1 MAPVESLCV
10 SAPRR
15 RLGAYE
21 ESAADRDLVC
31 LRGEYD
37 LSTAPALAALLAA
50 AIARDGTDVVIDLS
64 GVDFIGRG
72 HRRRDHPRP
81 RVLAGAIAI
90 ADVAIAVSVRATHPR
105 PVWRRGGRRRPPTA
119 FERARRTW
127 VQVPAAGP

>member
-10 SAPRR
+10 SAPLR

-37 LSTAPALAALLAA
+37 MSTAPALAALLAA

-64 GVDFIGRG
+64 GVDFIDAATVGVIIRAREFLQERSRSLTLRSPSPCA
-72 HRRRDHPRP
+72 RRI
-81 RVLAGAIAI
+81 LGLCG
-90 ADVAIAVSVRATHPR
+90 VAEVTPT
-105 PVWRRGGRRRPPTA
+105 PTA

>member
-37 LSTAPALAALLAA
+37 LSTAPALASLLAG
-50 AIARDGTDVVIDLS
+50 AIARDGTDVVLDLS
-64 GVDFIGRG
+64 GVDFI
-72 HRRRDHPRP
+72 D
-81 RVLAGAIAI
+81 A
-90 ADVAIAVSVRATHPR
+90 AT
-105 PVWRRGGRRRPPTA
+105 VGVII
-119 FERARRTW
+119 RAREFLQQRSRSLTLRSPSPCARDASSAC
-127 VQVPAAGP
+127 VASRR